1 MFTFTDHSRRRSAQR
16 NLSVVDIEYVLT
28 YGQYFCRAGAEF
40 YYLRRRDIR
49 EWELDRDL
57 SRLAGTA
64 IILGKDGQTL
74 ITTWR
79 NRRSGLKNIRR
90 KRQGTAKTSTEGSF

>member
-1 MFTFTDHSRRRSAQR
+1 MFTFTDHSRRRAAQR
-16 NLSVVDIEYVLT
+16 NLSVVEIEYVLT
-28 YGQYFCRAGAEF
+28 YGQYFRRAGAEF

-49 EWELDRDL
+49 EWELSSDF

-64 IILGKDGQTL
+64 IILAKDGQTL

-90 KRQGTAKTSTEGSF
+90 KRERSSRKEQWI

>member
-1 MFTFTDHSRRRSAQR
+1 MLSFTDHSRRRAAQR
-16 NLSVVDIEYVLT
+16 NLSIVDIENVLT
-28 YGQYFCRAGAEF
+28 YGQYFRRAGAEF
-40 YYLRRRDIR
+40 YYLRRRDIL
-49 EWELDRDL
+49 EWELANEL

-64 IILGKDGQTL
+64 IILAKDGQTL

-90 KRQGTAKTSTEGSF
+90 KLDRSSRNEKWA

>member
-1 MFTFTDHSRRRSAQR
+1 MFTFTDHSRRRAAQR
-16 NLSVVDIEYVLT
+16 NLSVAEIEYVLT
-28 YGQYFCRAGAEF
+28 YGQYFRRAGAEF

-49 EWELDRDL
+49 EWELSSDL

-64 IILGKDGQTL
+64 IILAKDGQTL

-79 NRRSGLKNIRR
+79 NRRTGLKNIRR
-90 KRQGTAKTSTEGSF
+90 KRERSSRKEEWI